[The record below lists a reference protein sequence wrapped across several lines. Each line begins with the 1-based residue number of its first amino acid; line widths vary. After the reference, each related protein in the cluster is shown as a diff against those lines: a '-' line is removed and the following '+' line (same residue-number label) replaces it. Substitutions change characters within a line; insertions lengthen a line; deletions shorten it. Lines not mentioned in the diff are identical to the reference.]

1 MKTFTFRYDPR
12 PGRSALEGIRKAMKT
27 GKGEI
32 QDASITCSSFEEMV
46 RLMTQSRAEAF
57 TAIVQEKPE
66 SITELAQI
74 LGKDVGNVQRDVTA
88 LESLGLIEL
97 RRQSAR
103 RGIRIRPVAKYQ
115 KFVFEYEPKR
125 VKKAS

>member
-12 PGRSALEGIRKAMKT
+12 PARSAFEGIRKAMKT

-32 QDASITCSSFEEMV
+32 QDNSITCSSYEEMV

-57 TAIVQEKPE
+57 AAIVQEEPA
-66 SITELAQI
+66 SITELARV

-97 RRQSAR
+97 KRQSAR
-103 RGIRIRPVAKYQ
+103 RGVRIKPVAKYQ
-115 KFVFEYEPKR
+115 KFIFEYEPRKL
-125 VKKAS
+125 KKAV

>member
-1 MKTFTFRYDPR
+1 MKTFTFRYDPH
-12 PGRSALEGIRKAMKT
+12 PARSGIEGIRKAIKT

-32 QDASITCSSFEEMV
+32 QDDSITCSSYEEMV

-57 TAIVQEKPE
+57 AAILQQEQA
-66 SITELAQI
+66 SINELAQI

-97 RRQSAR
+97 KQSLPRLHRQVDEMNESLQ
-103 RGIRIRPVAKYQ
+103 GI
-115 KFVFEYEPKR
+115 E
-125 VKKAS
+125 

>member
-1 MKTFTFRYDPR
+1 MKTFTFRYSPH
-12 PGRSALEGIRKAMKT
+12 PARSALDGIRKTIKT

-32 QDASITCSSFEEMV
+32 QDDSVTCSSYEEMV

-57 TAIVQEKPE
+57 TAIVQEEPA

-97 RRQSAR
+97 KRQSAR
-103 RGIRIRPVAKYQ
+103 RGVRIKPVAKYQ
-115 KFVFEYEPKR
+115 KFVFEYEPKKL
-125 VKKAS
+125 KKAV